1 MVQGKKYVY
10 TCRQTHTH
18 THLKFVKKKSN
29 KILSICIVKW
39 IMNLMI
45 SVICSIIYQLIV
57 VKFYFIYSTK
67 QKNSS
72 I

>member
-1 MVQGKKYVY
+1 
-10 TCRQTHTH
+10 
-18 THLKFVKKKSN
+18 
-29 KILSICIVKW
+29 
-39 IMNLMI
+39 MNLMI

>member
-10 TCRQTHTH
+10 TCRQTHIH
-18 THLKFVKKKSN
+18 THLKFVKKKSK
-29 KILSICIVKW
+29 KILSICIIKW